1 MQSYPIPPLDFSGLQ
16 TYSVYGRHSK
26 VSVAD
31 FASPMQ
37 AGMTVKQLLAALP
50 SQLAGVDFPDLV
62 QRIAAAR
69 KQGRPVILGMG
80 AHVIKVGLN
89 PVLIDLMRRGIIT
102 ALALNGAGIIHDS
115 EIAMVGKTSEEVAD
129 VLGTGAFGAA
139 RETGEMLNAAI
150 IAGAGKDI
158 GIGQAI
164 GEMLL
169 DNRFPHN
176 DTSLLA
182 MACELGVPVTV
193 HVAMGTDIIHIH
205 PGADGA
211 AIGKAGHHD
220 FRVFCRLISD
230 LEGGVYL
237 NVGSAVLLPEVF
249 LKALTV
255 VRNLGH
261 QVKQFTTA
269 NFDFIRHYR
278 PSTNVVHRPT
288 LEGGKGFNFT
298 GHHELMLPLLAAAVI
313 DEIDKEPLKQYMA
326 ATIPSR

>member
-1 MQSYPIPPLDFSGLQ
+1 MQVFPVPPLDFSGLN

-26 VSVAD
+26 VSVDD
-31 FASPMQ
+31 FALPMRP
-37 AGMTVKQLLAALP
+37 GMTISDLLAALP
-50 SQLAGVDFPDLV
+50 SQLAGNDFPDLV
-62 QRIAAAR
+62 RRIATAR
-69 KQGRPVILGMG
+69 QQGRPLLVGMG

-102 ALALNGAGIIHDS
+102 ALALNGAGIVHDS

-129 VLGTGAFGAA
+129 VLGAGAFGAA
-139 RETGEMLNAAI
+139 KETGELLNQAICDGAAR
-150 IAGAGKDI
+150 GI
-158 GIGQAI
+158 GIGQAV

-169 DNRFPHN
+169 SKQCPHN
-176 DTSLLA
+176 DQSLLA
-182 MACELGVPVTV
+182 MACALRIPVTV

-205 PGADGA
+205 PSADGA
-211 AIGKAGHHD
+211 AIGAAGHHD
-220 FRVFCRLISD
+220 FRVFCRLVSELD
-230 LEGGVYL
+230 GGAYL
-237 NVGSAVLLPEVF
+237 NIGSAVLLPEVF

-278 PSTNVVHRPT
+278 PTTNVVHRPT

-298 GHHELMLPLLAAAVI
+298 GHHELMLPLLAAAII
-313 DEIDKEPLKQYMA
+313 DQIDKG
-326 ATIPSR
+326 T